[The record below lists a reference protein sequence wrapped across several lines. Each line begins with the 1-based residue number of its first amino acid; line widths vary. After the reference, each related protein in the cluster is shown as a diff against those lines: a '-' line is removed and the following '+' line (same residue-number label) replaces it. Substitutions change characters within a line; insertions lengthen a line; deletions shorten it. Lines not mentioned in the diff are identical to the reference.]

1 MSRIITISREFGS
14 GGRELGKRLAK
25 ALGIPCY
32 DHEIIE
38 MIAKENGFNEDYV
51 ANVGEKSIEAAYPL
65 TIGHRFGMQ
74 PFQIMEQPIRVAVAQ
89 RQIIE
94 NFAKQGDC
102 VIVGRCADYVLRD
115 NPNMVTVFITAD
127 LADRIINVCKRRNC
141 SAEEAR
147 KLIEDKESTRSSY
160 YNYYSGKTWGASAS
174 YDLCVNAS
182 RLGAEGTKEFV
193 ADFIRRRMKR

>member
-1 MSRIITISREFGS
+1 MNNDKLIISVGRQLGS
-14 GGRELGKRLAK
+14 GGRT
-25 ALGIPCY
+25 
-32 DHEIIE
+32 
-38 MIAKENGFNEDYV
+38 IAKMLADEFGCKFYDREVLSLAAKESGFLDQIFHMHMPFISDSSFYDNGLSQENLFRIQSD
-51 ANVGEKSIEAAYPL
+51 AIRKAAD
-65 TIGHRFGMQ
+65 
-74 PFQIMEQPIRVAVAQ
+74 ESS
-89 RQIIE
+89 
-94 NFAKQGDC
+94 C
-102 VIVGRCADYVLRD
+102 VFVGRCADYVLRD

-127 LADRIINVCKRRNC
+127 LDDRISNVCKRRNC

-182 RLGAEGTKEFV
+182 RLGAEGTKEFI

>member
-1 MSRIITISREFGS
+1 M
-14 GGRELGKRLAK
+14 
-25 ALGIPCY
+25 
-32 DHEIIE
+32 
-38 MIAKENGFNEDYV
+38 
-51 ANVGEKSIEAAYPL
+51 
-65 TIGHRFGMQ
+65 
-74 PFQIMEQPIRVAVAQ
+74 
-89 RQIIE
+89 
-94 NFAKQGDC
+94 
-102 VIVGRCADYVLRD
+102 GRCADYVLRD

-127 LADRIINVCKRRNC
+127 LDDRISNVCKRRNC

-182 RLGAEGTKEFV
+182 RLGAEGTKEFI